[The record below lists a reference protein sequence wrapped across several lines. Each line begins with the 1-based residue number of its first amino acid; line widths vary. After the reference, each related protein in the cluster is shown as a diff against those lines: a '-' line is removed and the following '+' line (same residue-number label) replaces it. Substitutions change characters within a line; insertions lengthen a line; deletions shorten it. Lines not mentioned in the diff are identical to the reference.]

1 MANNVDIVV
10 LRRRRRRRRF
20 LIRLVVFL
28 LFAALC
34 VLIYMMRDSWFPR
47 LEGIGSRYQN
57 VAQNDNVEMGG
68 DFSLNIYG
76 GVDYH
81 ADFIGN
87 QLFLLCDKYLYIYGT
102 DGKLRDSRQHA
113 YSNAVMK
120 VNGSRALLYSSNG
133 TNFRVDTPSK
143 MLYEIT
149 TEQPIWFCELSDKGY
164 AAVVTESDTYACRL
178 RIYDTT
184 GKLIYTRDCV
194 ERLADVSFCG
204 NDGCVFSTIGAE
216 NGDLVTVQQ
225 FVPFDG
231 ADVLWTTDEL
241 DTLVLGLHVL
251 SDNGV
256 FVIGD
261 TKTAYYSSTGALV
274 NAYDY
279 KGTLVDYAFRDDR
292 AAVLLKNEERRQ
304 STLLLYSDRT
314 TPPVSLDFDSICKG
328 VILDDQ
334 TAYLLGNGRIEG
346 YSLTGEL
353 VFTLDVD
360 DSYDSILKSGKYFY
374 LLGYDRINRA
384 SMN

>member
-10 LRRRRRRRRF
+10 LRQRRKRRRF
-20 LIRLVVFL
+20 LIRFIVFL
-28 LFAALC
+28 VLVALC
-34 VLIYMMRDSWFPR
+34 VLIYMMRDSWFPQ

-57 VAQNDNVEMGG
+57 VTQNDNVEMEG

-81 ADFIGN
+81 ADFVSN

-120 VNGSRALLYSSNG
+120 VSGSRALLYSSNG
-133 TNFRVDTPSK
+133 QNFRVDTPSK
-143 MLYEIT
+143 MLYEIE
-149 TEQPIWFCELSDKGY
+149 TEQPIWFCEMNEKGY

-178 RIYDTT
+178 CIYDTT

-204 NDGCVFSTIGAE
+204 NGCVCSTIGAV

-225 FVPFDG
+225 YIPFDG
-231 ADVLWTTDEL
+231 ADVLWTTSEL
-241 DTLVLGLHVL
+241 DTLVLSLHTL
-251 SDNGV
+251 SDDGV

-274 NAYDY
+274 NAYDF
-279 KGTLVDYAFRDDR
+279 KGTLVDFAFKDDR

-304 STLLLYSDRT
+304 STLLLYSDRS
-314 TPPVSLDFDSICKG
+314 TPPVALEFDSICKY
-328 VILDDQ
+328 VIMDDQ

-346 YSLTGEL
+346 YSFTGEK
-353 VFTLDVD
+353 VFTLEVD
-360 DSYDSILKSGKYFY
+360 DSYDSILKNGKYFY
-374 LLGYDRINRA
+374 LLGYDRINRTG
-384 SMN
+384 MN